1 MKYSLSIKGIDQ
13 LVKHLDKAASLNDV
27 QQVVKSNTSKMTANM
42 QRLAPVDTGYMKRSI
57 KMELTEGGF
66 SGQAGPHADYSAY
79 VEYGTRFQSAQP
91 FVKPAYNEQKGVFI
105 KELERLLK

>member
-1 MKYSLSIKGIDQ
+1 MKITGIDALQ
-13 LVKHLDKAASLNDV
+13 KKLRGNATLDDVKH
-27 QQVVKSNTSKMTANM
+27 VVKSNTSNMTANM
-42 QRLAPVDTGYMKRSI
+42 QKLAPVDTGYMKRSI

-66 SGQAGPHADYSAY
+66 SGQAGPHTDYSAY

-105 KELERLLK
+105 KDLERLLK